1 MIERAGVMLDVEYLK
16 LNKASNRARP
26 YDGGAGFLGPGQ
38 SPFLCAH
45 RREGAMSPRR
55 ARCSLSAVTRPL
67 VPFGDDDRS

>member
-1 MIERAGVMLDVEYLK
+1 MIERAGVMLHVEYLR
-16 LNKASNRARP
+16 LNKVSNK
-26 YDGGAGFLGPGQ
+26 LGPTMEGLDFWSPGQ